1 MFDLGISKM
10 VMIGVV
16 ALIVIGPER
25 LPRVARTVGALLGK
39 AQRYVNEVKREV
51 NQAMEL
57 DELRKVK
64 TSVEEAARDLEHSV
78 RTHASDFQKEV
89 DTLSKDLQDMQSWEE
104 GSMQQ
109 DEAASAAP
117 EDDGLEDASK
127 RAFVTAVAPVSA
139 PVARKNWRLRRQA
152 VPQWYKARQQVR
164 RSLRSSAA
172 RGHAGAAGQPSRSAR
187 RQQILP

>member
-89 DTLSKDLQDMQSWEE
+89 DTITQDLQDLQSWEE

-109 DEAASAAP
+109 DEAAAMPAP
-117 EDDGLEDASK
+117 EDGLEDASK
-127 RAFVTAVAPVSA
+127 RAFVTAVAPVSLPA
-139 PVARKNWRLRRQA
+139 ARKNWRARRQA

-164 RSLRSSAA
+164 RRLRSSAA
-172 RGHAGAAGQPSRSAR
+172 RRHARPAGQPGGSR
-187 RQQILP
+187 P

>member
-89 DTLSKDLQDMQSWEE
+89 ETLSKDLQDVPSWEE

-117 EDDGLEDASK
+117 EDGLEDASK

-139 PVARKNWRLRRQA
+139 PAARKNWRARRQA

-172 RGHAGAAGQPSRSAR
+172 RRHAGAAGQPSGGKSFHSAHR
-187 RQQILP
+187 P